1 MRKYYERANTEI
13 IKAIAHNE
21 KIYFAKSD
29 KYFIVT
35 VSPCFCAYVLPE
47 DWVLFNLDKAMR
59 HKKLEEVFSGLMAQT
74 TINTGNE
81 ILPTDMYISGNG
93 KQFTR
98 QYTGANRLTGE
109 KHKVWL
115 NAAYTKD
122 VESLYCNF
130 YQEEP
135 ESFSKRHDGV
145 IPAETK
151 REFLPVLAA
160 KVDPVNG
167 VDFVPLK
174 IILPVRI
181 SDDERNE
188 NE

>member
-21 KIYFAKSD
+21 KIYFSKND

-35 VSPCFCAYVLPE
+35 VNPCFCAYVLPE

-59 HKKLEEVFSGLMAQT
+59 HKKLEEVFSGLMAQA
-74 TINTGNE
+74 TINKGNE

-135 ESFSKRHDGV
+135 ESFSKRHDCV